1 VYEVKPPLDD
11 LHQGLIVRLALQPG
25 MRLLQALH
33 CLERLLVG
41 APKAQLA
48 LMTASLPL
56 REGGTLPALQ
66 VCSHVL
72 AHDLA
77 RPSSLRS
84 LQSNSAQALVAL
96 DLPALLCMLRRVS
109 DPQTLLRAAL
119 GARNAGECAA
129 AAMVLQAFCKGN
141 AEGQSM
147 LIATIMPAGN
157 HGLEGSGARQAF
169 PHPLSTREHYS
180 LPVTE
185 AYVWAEYGLVGGLPY
200 K

>member
-1 VYEVKPPLDD
+1 MYEVKPPLDD
-11 LHQGLIVRLALQPG
+11 LHGMSLIVRHALQPG

-66 VCSHVL
+66 ACSHVL

-84 LQSNSAQALVAL
+84 LQLCAGTRRAR
-96 DLPALLCMLRRVS
+96 PACLTMH
-109 DPQTLLRAAL
+109 A
-119 GARNAGECAA
+119 
-129 AAMVLQAFCKGN
+129 
-141 AEGQSM
+141 
-147 LIATIMPAGN
+147 
-157 HGLEGSGARQAF
+157 
-169 PHPLSTREHYS
+169 
-180 LPVTE
+180 
-185 AYVWAEYGLVGGLPY
+185 
-200 K
+200 